1 MKFYTN
7 VVKYGNTLLYRGY
20 ENGERVS
27 ERIPYSPTLFVPIN
41 RTSLEKSKYRTL
53 YGNAVAPIAFHTM
66 KDANDFIEQY
76 RHVPNFTVSGMSNY
90 VLQCIGDRFPNEIKF
105 DRERI
110 NVTTID
116 IEVASD
122 EGFPFP
128 EEAHHP
134 VISITCKNN
143 IDNVYYV
150 WGLYDY
156 NPELNDHNITYFRCD
171 TEADLLRSFLGWW
184 SSKPNV
190 PDILTGWNTQMFD
203 VPYLVNRIS
212 LVLDE
217 NHAKDLSPWKILKKR
232 SIINKMG
239 QEAQVYDVFGISQL
253 DYYDLFQKF
262 GKLTYGE
269 QESYKLDHIAY
280 VVLGENKLSYEEYGS
295 LHSLYKH
302 DFQKFIDYNIKDVE
316 LVDRLEE
323 KMALITL
330 ALTMAYKAKT
340 NYIDTLGTTNI
351 WDSVIYNALR
361 PENIVVPPKVDK
373 MKSTIVG
380 GYVKDPVVGSHD
392 WVCSFDLNSL
402 YPNIIVQYNMSPET
416 LTEGEGAEA
425 ANGTRYR
432 TDVQGIIPRVIKQF
446 YTDRVT
452 AKDAMLKAKQDYEKT
467 PTKKLAND
475 ITIFNNQQMAV
486 KILMNSLYGAMAN
499 QYFRYFDLRIAE
511 AVTTSGQR
519 AIRCAEKAVNDEMQ
533 ELMGTK
539 DDYVIAID
547 TDSVY
552 INFSQMVRMHQPVNP
567 VNFLDKVCEHF
578 ENKIADAYQQLADAT
593 NAYENRMVM
602 KREVIA
608 DRGIWMAK
616 KRYILNVHDSEGVR
630 FAEPQ
635 LKMMGIEA
643 IKSSTPEVIRKKMRE
658 IFRVIIESTESDTQ
672 RFISDFKSQFKLLTP
687 EQIAFPRGITNIDKF
702 ADRDNIYSKGT
713 PIHARGA
720 LLYNHHLKKQGL
732 EEKYEKIQNGEK
744 IKFVYLKE
752 PNRIKENVIAFPNNL
767 PKEFGLT
774 PAIDFDTMF
783 SKSFVDPLTPILDAV
798 GWSAEP
804 KATLEDFFV

>member
-7 VVKYGNTLLYRGY
+7 VVKYGNNLLYRGY
-20 ENGERVS
+20 DGGERIS
-27 ERIPYSPTLFVPIN
+27 ERIKYSPSLFVP
-41 RTSLEKSKYRTL
+41 TKEKTKYRDL
-53 YGNAVAPIAFHTM
+53 YGNKVGLIQFDTM
-66 KDANDFIEQY
+66 KDANEFIEQY
-76 RHVPNFTVSGMSNY
+76 KYVPNYTVSGMTNY
-90 VLQCIGDRFPNEIKF
+90 VLQFLGDKFPNEVSF
-105 DRERI
+105 NRDHI
-110 NVTTID
+110 NVTTMD

-128 EEAHHP
+128 EEAQHP

-156 NPELNDHNITYFRCD
+156 NPELNDHNITYFRCE
-171 TEADLLRSFLGWW
+171 TEAALLRSFLGWW
-184 SSKPNV
+184 SSKHNT

-212 LVLDE
+212 KVLGEDDS
-217 NHAKDLSPWKILKKR
+217 KDLSPWRVLKKR
-232 SIINKMG
+232 SIVTKMG
-239 QEAQVYDVFGISQL
+239 QEAQLYDILGVSQL

-280 VVLGENKLSYEEYGS
+280 SVLGEKKLSYEEYGS

-340 NYIDTLGTTNI
+340 NYTDTLGTTNI

-361 PENIVVPPKVDK
+361 PNNIVVPPKVDK
-373 MKSTIVG
+373 IKLSIVG
-380 GYVKDPVVGSHD
+380 GYVKEPSVGSHD

-416 LTEGEGAEA
+416 ITEGTGAEA

-432 TDVQGIIPRVIKQF
+432 TDVEGIIPKVIKQF
-446 YTDRVT
+446 YTDRVV
-452 AKDAMLKAKQDYEKT
+452 AKNSMIKAKQDYENT

-486 KILMNSLYGAMAN
+486 KILMNSLYGALAN

-519 AIRCAEKAVNDEMQ
+519 AIKCAEKAVNNELQ
-533 ELMGTK
+533 ELLGTK

-552 INFSQMVRMHQPVNP
+552 INFSQMVRMHNPANP

-578 ENKIADAYQQLADAT
+578 ENKIADAYQQLADDT
-593 NAYENRMVM
+593 GAYENRMVM

-643 IKSSTPEVIRKKMRE
+643 IKSSTPEVVRSKMKE
-658 IFRVIIESTESDTQ
+658 IFRVIIEGTETATQ
-672 RFISDFKSQFKLLTP
+672 KFIADFKKDFRELSP
-687 EQIAFPRGITNIDKF
+687 EQIAFPRGITNLDKF
-702 ADRDNIYSKGT
+702 ADKDLIYRKGT
-713 PIHARGA
+713 PIHARGG
-720 LLYNHHLKKQGL
+720 LLYNHYLKKQGL
-732 EEKYEKIQNGEK
+732 QEKYEKIKNGEK
-744 IKFVYLKE
+744 IKFLYLKE
-752 PNRIKENVIAFPNNL
+752 PNRIKQNVIAFPNNL
-767 PKEFGLT
+767 PKEFDLT
-774 PAIDFDTMF
+774 SSIDFDTMF
-783 SKSFVDPLTPILDAV
+783 SKSFIDPLTPILDAV
-798 GWSAEP
+798 GWSSEP
-804 KATLEDFFV
+804 KATLEDFFI